1 MSEVAEPKYVIFAP
15 KNTKSLLVQYPELKE
30 YPEFLGS
37 KIKDHDLLFVWWF
50 RCSASPLYDKDDND
64 KLEECVNKA
73 YPTEQ
78 QRQAKL
84 AAFQEGFPDPMK
96 QAFKRME
103 TFNLEARVENYIYTR
118 TVRDNCKAML
128 SENFETMS
136 PEDKDA
142 WATRAP
148 KLWKLLDE
156 TTTTLERGAYGVS
169 AIENTMVDEPDGTV
183 RLFRQSRR
191 S

>member
-15 KNTKSLLVQYPELKE
+15 KNVKDLRIQYPELKE
-30 YPEFLGS
+30 YPEFS
-37 KIKDHDLLFVWWF
+37 SSNIKIHDLLFVWWF
-50 RCSASPLYDKDDND
+50 RCSASPLYDLEDDD
-64 KLEECVNKA
+64 KLEYCVNKA

-84 AAFQEGFPDPMK
+84 AAFQEGFPDSMK

-128 SENFETMS
+128 SEDVAGMS

-169 AIENTMVDEPDGTV
+169 TIENTMVDEADGTL
-183 RLFRQSRR
+183 RAFRSTRR
-191 S
+191 